1 MLPDG
6 HRVGG
11 APLNVAVRLAQCGVD
26 ARLLSR
32 VGCDTD
38 GDALLDYLDR
48 VGLSRQYVQ
57 RDEAHATGAVRVDT
71 SNPQAPRY
79 TIEPMAAWDFIDAEP
94 YLRLAAQPIEV
105 IVFGSLAARHAVA
118 RQALLTLLDRARLR
132 VLDVNPR
139 PPFDDAATLR
149 LLLERADWVKV
160 NARELRAIGA
170 AGRAAA
176 SIEAL
181 ARSVQ
186 APCGLAA
193 LCVTPGEQALCCSAA
208 TISTGSGRMR
218 CAWLTRSVAAMRF
231 WPPGSRPCRRRS
243 IPRPRSNGPRRW
255 WRLAPA
261 PRAFAVATLSGNL
274 SRHSAG
280 AKRRVRRKPRAE
292 VFWLENHARGS
303 VTASWPADAL
313 ARTCGYG
320 SAMMARSRS
329 GCRFKPDADTTGR
342 AYRGQSLGFRKT
354 SYNSASGEPG
364 SGCQSYSQWAAG
376 GMDIRI
382 DSVRPPDC
390 RPNRVP
396 RS

>member
-1 MLPDG
+1 MIAPTRQRPSVLCFGEALWDMLPEG
-6 HRVGG
+6 RQAGG

-32 VGCDTD
+32 VGCDAE
-38 GDALLDYLDR
+38 GDALLNYLDR
-48 VGLSRQYVQ
+48 AGLSRQYVQ

-132 VLDVNPR
+132 VLDVNLR

-160 NARELRAIGA
+160 NEQELRAIGA

-186 APCGLAA
+186 ASYDLAA
-193 LCVTPGEQALCCSAA
+193 LCVTLGEQGAVLLCGDDIYRQRAYALRVVDTIGCGDAFLA
-208 TISTGSGRMR
+208 T
-218 CAWLTRSVAAMRF
+218 WLAAM
-231 WPPGSRPCRRRS
+231 
-243 IPRPRSNGPRRW
+243 
-255 WRLAPA
+255 LAPLDPA
-261 PRAFAVATLSGNL
+261 AALERAAAAAALVASG
-274 SRHSAG
+274 AG
-280 AKRRVRRKPRAE
+280 ATRVC
-292 VFWLENHARGS
+292 S
-303 VTASWPADAL
+303 SD
-313 ARTCGYG
+313 
-320 SAMMARSRS
+320 
-329 GCRFKPDADTTGR
+329 
-342 AYRGQSLGFRKT
+342 
-354 SYNSASGEPG
+354 
-364 SGCQSYSQWAAG
+364 
-376 GMDIRI
+376 DIRQFI
-382 DSVRPPDC
+382 AAQRG
-390 RPNRVP
+390 R
-396 RS
+396 

>member
-1 MLPDG
+1 MIAPTRQRPSVLCFGEALWDMLPEG
-6 HRVGG
+6 RQAGG

-32 VGCDTD
+32 VGCDAE

-57 RDEAHATGAVRVDT
+57 RDAAHATGAVRVDT

-94 YLRLAAQPIEV
+94 YLRLAAQPIKV

-132 VLDVNPR
+132 VLDVNLR

-160 NARELRAIGA
+160 NEQELRAIGA

-186 APCGLAA
+186 ASYDLAA
-193 LCVTPGEQALCCSAA
+193 LCVTLGEQGAVLLCGDNIYRQRAYALRVVDTIGCGDAFLA
-208 TISTGSGRMR
+208 T
-218 CAWLTRSVAAMRF
+218 WLAAM
-231 WPPGSRPCRRRS
+231 
-243 IPRPRSNGPRRW
+243 
-255 WRLAPA
+255 LAPLDPA
-261 PRAFAVATLSGNL
+261 AALERAAAAAALVASG
-274 SRHSAG
+274 AG
-280 AKRRVRRKPRAE
+280 ATRVC
-292 VFWLENHARGS
+292 S
-303 VTASWPADAL
+303 SD
-313 ARTCGYG
+313 
-320 SAMMARSRS
+320 
-329 GCRFKPDADTTGR
+329 
-342 AYRGQSLGFRKT
+342 
-354 SYNSASGEPG
+354 
-364 SGCQSYSQWAAG
+364 
-376 GMDIRI
+376 DIRQFI
-382 DSVRPPDC
+382 AAQRG
-390 RPNRVP
+390 R
-396 RS
+396 